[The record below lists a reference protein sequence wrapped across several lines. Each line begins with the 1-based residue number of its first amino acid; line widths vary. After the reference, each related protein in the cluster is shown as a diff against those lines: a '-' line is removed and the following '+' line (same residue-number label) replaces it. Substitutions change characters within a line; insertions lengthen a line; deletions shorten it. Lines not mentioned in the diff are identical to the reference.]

1 MDIRIIKTKRAIRS
15 AFLELRKR
23 TPLEKIKV
31 VDICALAEINKTTF
45 YKYYQDVLD
54 LNHVLELEV
63 FAGILETFPARDKL
77 FTDPAGFIRSLPQ
90 ALDAQGEILYTLY
103 SDRFEAFFIRLEDGL
118 REQYRENHP
127 ENISDITLTFII
139 SGTVHMF
146 REMKLNQNRDIE
158 TLATELEEIIRKLS
172 A

>member
-31 VDICALAEINKTTF
+31 VDICALAEVNKTTF
-45 YKYYQDVLD
+45 YKYYEDVLD
-54 LNHVLELEV
+54 LNRALEEEV
-63 FAGILETFPARDKL
+63 HSCLVENFPARGML
-77 FTDPAGFIRSLPQ
+77 FTDPATFIRALPQ

-103 SDRFEAFFIRLEDGL
+103 SDRFEAFFLRIEAGL
-118 REQYRENHP
+118 YAQYTNNHP
-127 ENISDITLTFII
+127 ENISDITLAFII
-139 SGTVHMF
+139 SGTIHMF
-146 REMKLNQNRDIE
+146 REMTLHQHRDIE